1 MPLTAPRASVSFR
14 TVFAIKLLR
23 TMLRIGQSQ
32 LAERAG
38 ISVRELARIENA
50 EVLPRPP
57 AAKALDKAF
66 AEFVLER
73 ATEAV
78 EDAADVKVARKRLR
92 EIAKHPERVISLAD
106 LKRELKETT

>member
-1 MPLTAPRASVSFR
+1 MPLTAPPASVSFR

-73 ATEAV
+73 AKAATQEA
-78 EDAADVKVARKRLR
+78 
-92 EIAKHPERVISLAD
+92 
-106 LKRELKETT
+106 T